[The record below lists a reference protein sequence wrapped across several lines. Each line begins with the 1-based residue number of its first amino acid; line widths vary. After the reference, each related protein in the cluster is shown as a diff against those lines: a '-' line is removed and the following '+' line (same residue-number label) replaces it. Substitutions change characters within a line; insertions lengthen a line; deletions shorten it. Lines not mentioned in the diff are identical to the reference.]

1 MQWKVQPLGGGGLLG
16 GTGRSWPSGMW
27 WCPRP
32 GALEVRWRGG
42 GWLGLPWL
50 ITNYFSHDVLN
61 IRVVDQA
68 HLFTS
73 WKVPGDPLLQASGFI
88 NEDTG

>member
-1 MQWKVQPLGGGGLLG
+1 MAGSAVEGAVSGGGRP
-16 GTGRSWPSGMW
+16 GRDRQELTQWNV
-27 WCPRP
+27 WCPGP

-42 GWLGLPWL
+42 GWLGPPRL
-50 ITNYFSHDVLN
+50 ITSYFRHDVLN

-73 WKVPGDPLLQASGFI
+73 WKVPGDSGFI
-88 NEDTG
+88 NEGTG